1 MQQPDNH
8 GIEAENHEVT
18 DHNAA
23 FSQLEDFDAMERGE
37 APQTEAPNE
46 QGEALQISEADAAA
60 AAMMLDYGLGLS
72 EGAISMMAGVSFH
85 YDEAQKAKFIE
96 AAQPIIQ
103 KYGGTWL
110 GWVEKYKDEG
120 MLLLAAGG
128 LTMTSV
134 ATIKRLK
141 FEQLVALEAVKE
153 KAAANDE
160 TVTQGGEHGEESAA
174 A

>member
-1 MQQPDNH
+1 MQQLENQ

-23 FSQLEDFDAMERGE
+23 FSQLDDIDAIERGE
-37 APQTEAPNE
+37 APQSEVPNE
-46 QGEALQISEADAAA
+46 HTEGAQIGEAEAAA

-72 EGAISMMAGVSFH
+72 EGAISMMAGVDFH
-85 YDEAQKAKFIE
+85 YDQAQKAKFIE

-103 KYGGTWL
+103 KYGGTWIE
-110 GWVEKYKDEG
+110 WADKYKDEAL
-120 MLLLAAGG
+120 LLLAAGG

-134 ATIKRLK
+134 GTIKRLK
-141 FEQLVALEAVKE
+141 MEQYATLEAMKQQ
-153 KAAANDE
+153 AAANDE
-160 TVTQGGEHGEESAA
+160 TNTQGGEYGEESAA

>member
-8 GIEAENHEVT
+8 GIEAESHEVT

-23 FSQLEDFDAMERGE
+23 FSQLDDIDAIERGE
-37 APQTEAPNE
+37 TPQSEAPSE
-46 QGEALQISEADAAA
+46 QSEGVQIGEAEAAA

-72 EGAISMMAGVSFH
+72 EGAISMMAGVEFH

-110 GWVEKYKDEG
+110 ELADKYKDEAL
-120 MLLLAAGG
+120 LLLAAGG
-128 LTMTSV
+128 LTISSV

-141 FEQLVALEAVKE
+141 LEQFAALEAMKNQ
-153 KAAANDE
+153 AAANDE
-160 TVTQGGEHGEESAA
+160 TKTQGGEHGEESAA